1 MRGLKAIE
9 DGSDRTS
16 SAPPGHPERSKAMRE
31 IRIFELEHGEPA
43 ETWRLA
49 QAMQLHVSEGEL
61 WLTRDGDSDDYW
73 LRAGESIRLAAGARV
88 CLSAGRE
95 GARFVL
101 ALGGASAGE
110 AREVDAASAQLRKA
124 IGTRG
129 ASGLAGWVAQ
139 AVREQSAR
147 LQWGARAAG

>member
-1 MRGLKAIE
+1 
-9 DGSDRTS
+9 
-16 SAPPGHPERSKAMRE
+16 MRE

-61 WLTRDGDSDDYW
+61 WLTLGGDAGDYW
-73 LRAGESIRLAAGARV
+73 LRSGESIRLAAGARV
-88 CLSAGRE
+88 YLSAGRE

-110 AREVDAASAQLRKA
+110 ARDMQAPAQVRRDQGAGGFLGWLAQTLRERA
-124 IGTRG
+124 
-129 ASGLAGWVAQ
+129 
-139 AVREQSAR
+139 AR
-147 LQWGARAAG
+147 LQWGAHAAG

>member
-1 MRGLKAIE
+1 
-9 DGSDRTS
+9 
-16 SAPPGHPERSKAMRE
+16 MRE

-43 ETWRLA
+43 ESWRLA

-61 WLTRDGDSDDYW
+61 WLTLDGDSDDYW
-73 LRAGESIRLAAGARV
+73 LRAGESIRLVAGARV

-110 AREVDAASAQLRKA
+110 AREANAVPAQSWRTN
-124 IGTRG
+124 GTHGTNGVSG
-129 ASGLAGWVAQ
+129 AGGLAGWVAR
-139 AVREQSAR
+139 ALREHAAR
-147 LQWGARAAG
+147 LQWGTRAAG

>member
-1 MRGLKAIE
+1 
-9 DGSDRTS
+9 
-16 SAPPGHPERSKAMRE
+16 MRE

-61 WLTRDGDSDDYW
+61 WLTLGGDTDDYW
-73 LRAGESIRLAAGARV
+73 LRAGESIRLSAGARV
-88 CLSAGRE
+88 YLSAGRE

-110 AREVDAASAQLRKA
+110 ARDRHAPAQVRRDQGAGGLVGRLAEALRERA
-124 IGTRG
+124 
-129 ASGLAGWVAQ
+129 
-139 AVREQSAR
+139 AR
-147 LQWGARAAG
+147 LQWGAHAAG

>member
-1 MRGLKAIE
+1 
-9 DGSDRTS
+9 
-16 SAPPGHPERSKAMRE
+16 MRE

-61 WLTRDGDSDDYW
+61 WLTLGGDTDDYW

-88 CLSAGRE
+88 YLSAGGG
-95 GARFVL
+95 GARFML

-110 AREVDAASAQLRKA
+110 ARDMEAPAQVRRDRRA
-124 IGTRG
+124 G
-129 ASGLAGWVAQ
+129 GLAGWAAQ
-139 AVREQSAR
+139 ALRERAAR
-147 LQWGARAAG
+147 LQWGVSAAG